1 MTTPLLTDAVIII
14 GLSVLALL
22 LFRKIKVPAILAFF
36 ITGLLAGPHGLGLV
50 PIEEVNVLAELGVIF
65 LLFTIG
71 IEFSLEKFS
80 QIKRYVLIGGSL
92 QLIFTLAAV

>member
-14 GLSVLALL
+14 GFSVLALL

>member
-36 ITGLLAGPHGLGLV
+36 IIMLTNTG
-50 PIEEVNVLAELGVIF
+50 E
-65 LLFTIG
+65 
-71 IEFSLEKFS
+71 SS
-80 QIKRYVLIGGSL
+80 GG
-92 QLIFTLAAV
+92 